1 MPERMIPEKER
12 RLIPCIS
19 EVLIVSRCR
28 ERRMRMV
35 AMDEKDFG
43 VICVVE
49 VDVLY
54 AG

>member
-1 MPERMIPEKER
+1 MELVKKR
-12 RLIPCIS
+12 RLLIPA

-28 ERRMRMV
+28 EWENGLRMV

-49 VDVLY
+49 REVHVLY